1 MEKINEAW
9 KVASEEMYKAEQEG
23 QAGAQQGQPEAATVD
38 SDAVEDV
45 DFEEV
50 K

>member
-1 MEKINEAW
+1 MH
-9 KVASEEMYKAEQEG
+9 KA
-23 QAGAQQGQPEAATVD
+23 QAEDGAQQSEPQANASGDQTQ
-38 SDAVEDV
+38 DV

>member
-1 MEKINEAW
+1 
-9 KVASEEMYKAEQEG
+9 MYKAEQESG
-23 QAGAQQGQPEAATVD
+23 AGAQQGQPEAAAADGDT
-38 SDAVEDV
+38 VEDV

>member
-1 MEKINEAW
+1 
-9 KVASEEMYKAEQEG
+9 MYKAQAEQAQGASNPEQPNG
-23 QAGAQQGQPEAATVD
+23 QANSSEKDT
-38 SDAVEDV
+38 VEDV

>member
-1 MEKINEAW
+1 
-9 KVASEEMYKAEQEG
+9 MYKAQAEG
-23 QAGAQQGQPEAATVD
+23 GAAQAEPQANASGDQTQ
-38 SDAVEDV
+38 DV

>member
-1 MEKINEAW
+1 MPQKKCIKPNNLRGSAD
-9 KVASEEMYKAEQEG
+9 
-23 QAGAQQGQPEAATVD
+23 AGADTGAKQEQAQGNAGKADDT
-38 SDAVEDV
+38 VEDV